1 MPGLGECSRDH
12 MKRIA
17 CVSLVLACLTA
28 RMAGAADSVNTAED
42 VRRQALAAVES
53 NAAEIPRPQL
63 SANTNTGPEVPMA
76 REPSRPA
83 APSAAPVGTADPTAT
98 QPRNPVWII
107 LAVLGVIAARF
118 VLKRLLSR
126 SRPS

>member
-1 MPGLGECSRDH
+1 

-17 CVSLVLACLTA
+17 RLCLALAFLAA
-28 RMAGAADSVNTAED
+28 RAAGAADTPKAEEYLK
-42 VRRQALAAVES
+42 REAPAAAES
-53 NAAEIPRPQL
+53 NAVEIPRPQL
-63 SANTNTGPEVPMA
+63 SANTNTGPELPMA
-76 REPSRPA
+76 RETNPPA
-83 APSAAPVGTADPTAT
+83 APSVAPVEAATSTAT